1 MCLPMSDVFLRLLT
15 YLRRSVRERK
25 VVGEREGQAYRNQVE
40 SVALFMT
47 VNSLT
52 GTNGT
57 PH

>member
-1 MCLPMSDVFLRLLT
+1 MSDVFLRLLT